1 MNPLAALSVNA
12 EKQNHHRV
20 LQQKDLN
27 WDLLPKV
34 LEELKGQMETTR
46 VGNNRK
52 PLPSLDQRDKGKRA
66 GSGTSEEMLSLPVK
80 VLVALPCP
88 TLCKSMDYSLSGSS
102 AHGILQPRI
111 LE

>member
-1 MNPLAALSVNA
+1 MNPLAALSVKA

-46 VGNNRK
+46 GATELGVASHGARAWF
-52 PLPSLDQRDKGKRA
+52 SCLDVTG
-66 GSGTSEEMLSLPVK
+66 
-80 VLVALPCP
+80 VLQ
-88 TLCKSMDYSLSGSS
+88 D
-102 AHGILQPRI
+102 
-111 LE
+111 